1 LSLGMNPFYE
11 SAAMVDRSDRGKLR
25 FIGEQNLWFLD
36 QLLTNKL
43 DNLAEQSGAEALLLT
58 PKGRISD
65 HLRLIRDGDAVYA
78 DVEPGRADELLEFF
92 RQRVFITKVEISD
105 VTQEFG
111 LLEVFGPE
119 TDSAIGSAGITAPPD
134 APYAAIS
141 QGDLLVYRI
150 VRPIP
155 GVAIWVPRESLEQT
169 RAALADAEV
178 ADAKTGDLDTVM
190 VVEGSPRVAVDFG
203 DNHLP
208 QEAALEYLVHFAK
221 GCYLGQ
227 EAVAMAQ
234 RGQVKRRLRHLHFEH
249 LALTGRVL
257 YENEEVG
264 TATSA
269 AKTAGLSRG
278 IATIKTSVPIDAR
291 VTVVSDESR
300 SDAVVKALPGT
311 IDGPRLPSARELRER
326 LQGSK
331 T

>member
-1 LSLGMNPFYE
+1 
-11 SAAMVDRSDRGKLR
+11 MVDRSDRGKLR

-43 DNLAEQSGAEALLLT
+43 DDFPEQTGAETLLLT
-58 PKGRISD
+58 PKGRITD
-65 HLRLIRDGDAVYA
+65 HLRLLRVADTVYA
-78 DVEPGRADELLEFF
+78 DVEPGRAEELREFF
-92 RQRVFITKVEISD
+92 HGRVFITQVEIAN
-105 VTQEFG
+105 VTDEFG
-111 LLEVFGPE
+111 LLEIFGPS
-119 TDSAIGSAGITAPPD
+119 TDTALGSAGIATPPD
-134 APYAAIS
+134 IPHAAIS
-141 QGDLLVYRI
+141 HGELLVLRV
-150 VRPIP
+150 VRPLP

-203 DNHLP
+203 EHHLP

-249 LALTGRVL
+249 QALTGRVL

>member
-1 LSLGMNPFYE
+1 
-11 SAAMVDRSDRGKLR
+11 MVDRSDRGKLR
-25 FIGEQNLWFLD
+25 FTGEQNLWFLD

-43 DNLAEQSGAEALLLT
+43 DDLAEQSGAEALLLT

-65 HLRLIRDGDAVYA
+65 HLRLVRDSDSVYA

-92 RQRVFITKVEISD
+92 RQRVFITKVEVSD

-111 LLEVFGPE
+111 LLEVFGPA
-119 TDSAIGSAGITAPPD
+119 TDSALGSAGIAAPPD
-134 APYAAIS
+134 SPYAAIA
-141 QGDLLVYRI
+141 QGDLLVLRI
-150 VRPIP
+150 VRPLP
-155 GVAIWVPRESLEQT
+155 GVAIWVPRESIERT
-169 RAALADAEV
+169 KTALVNAEV
-178 ADAKTGDLDTVM
+178 ADSKTGDLHAVM
-190 VVEGSPRVAVDFG
+190 VVEGSPRVGIDFG
-203 DNHLP
+203 DSHLP

-234 RGQVKRRLRHLHFEH
+234 RGQVKRRLRHLHFEDE
-249 LALTGRVL
+249 ALTGRVL
-257 YENEEVG
+257 YENVEAG
-264 TATSA
+264 TAMSA
-269 AKTAGLSRG
+269 ARIARLSRG
-278 IATIKTSVPIDAR
+278 IATLKSSVPIDAR

-311 IDGPRLPSARELRER
+311 IDGPKLPSARELRER

>member
-1 LSLGMNPFYE
+1 
-11 SAAMVDRSDRGKLR
+11 MVDRSDRGKLR
-25 FIGEQNLWFLD
+25 VTGEQNLWFLD

-43 DNLAEQSGAEALLLT
+43 DDLEEQSGAEALLLT

-65 HLRLIRDGDAVYA
+65 HLRLVRNGDAVYA

-111 LLEVFGPE
+111 LLEVFGPAV
-119 TDSAIGSAGITAPPD
+119 DSALGSAGITAPPD
-134 APYAAIS
+134 TPYAAIS
-141 QGDLLVYRI
+141 QGDLLVFRI
-150 VRPIP
+150 VRPLP
-155 GVAIWVPRESLEQT
+155 GVAIWVPRESLEQSQT
-169 RAALADAEV
+169 SLVDAGV
-178 ADAKTGDLDTVM
+178 AESKAGDLHAVM
-190 VVEGSPRVAVDFG
+190 VVEGLPRVGIDFG
-203 DNHLP
+203 EHHLP

-234 RGQVKRRLRHLHFEH
+234 RGAVKRRLRHLHFEDE
-249 LALTGRVL
+249 ALTGRVL
-257 YENEEVG
+257 YENEEAG

-269 AKTAGLSRG
+269 AGIAGLSRG
-278 IATIKTSVPIDAR
+278 IATLKTSVPTEAR

-311 IDGPRLPSARELRER
+311 IDGPKLPSARELRER
-326 LQGSK
+326 LQGTK